1 MSLSVNE
8 SILSGIL
15 ATTISVPLQSNYRP
29 LDVYRE
35 TFNISVNVSGFSTS
49 VIAESQGASLTSGHS
64 VHSVAKRASSNEEE
78 NAEHGE
84 DEEHHPYV
92 ILFLMVSFATG
103 VLVRGII
110 KKLTWF
116 KLPYTV
122 VLLTLGALFGLVSAR
137 VPNLQLYTALGRENP
152 HVILHTFLPV
162 LIFESAFAMETHTF
176 LRSSVSILVLAIPG
190 MCIAAAMTA
199 VLATFVFDYYWNFK
213 EGLLFGA
220 VTAATDPVA
229 VVSLLREV
237 GASKPLSMLIEGE
250 SLMNDGSA
258 IVVFII
264 MLDICKGT
272 AEVAAG
278 SILARFCQIAI
289 GGPIFGIA
297 CGHFFVF
304 WLSRI
309 FNDAVSEITLTIVAA
324 YFTFYVGEVIL
335 EVSGVMAVVCLGV
348 VINSKKTSISPE
360 VEPSLHMFWEMLAY
374 LSNTVIFILVG
385 IVITEQAAV
394 VFTKKDLLD
403 IFVLYIGA
411 NFIRGVMVM
420 GFFPLLSRIGYG
432 LSWQSALV
440 IVWGGLRGA
449 VGLSLALIIY
459 QDPLLGSGV
468 ARNVTITAPD
478 GSDVVVQKVVGEKF
492 LIHTAS
498 LVFFTLFINGTT
510 TAPLLRI
517 LGMSGISSAA
527 KMNMAHAISQLR
539 ETRNKAISML
549 KMDRFLANA
558 NWDMVEKYTFIAN
571 PYQKDTDDKVLM
583 IDEFLYPSA
592 HRSSYAREG
601 QNRVF
606 SEPTTSNELAE
617 VGNDARVLYR
627 KTDMPA
633 VAVDGETGEAVP
645 MPSSADDTSQ
655 ATSTTSNWT
664 AQRDDESDTTD
675 EEGPTYEELDDARRR
690 YLQVERISYWRQFEH
705 GMISAEAVRTL
716 VGSTEVA
723 ADMEGAFLSIDEL
736 RKSWEVRGVF
746 AWMRQRLE
754 MAARSTEMDEEEY
767 DLPQAS
773 WRQTIYRRIVN
784 TTWFEVLVYTVIL
797 LNMVLMIL
805 ELTVFNKTEK
815 AGDPEYHAR
824 IEVDHKG
831 SAHRKLELFRFS
843 VNIFFFLFYVAE
855 AVLKILGMGFCSYW
869 RTHWNKLDF
878 VVVLLSMGDVAFEI
892 CSLIIREGIEEKF
905 TILNPAILRNIR
917 FLRLFRFTRVLRLIK
932 PMVPRMLDFLNRQI
946 NQRLSLGYDIGKG
959 YVVGEEEVS
968 KYISHMVDHKQIL
981 ESLKRLS
988 DESRLMVIRDLGMLQ
1003 RQHPGIAIAVKTRQ
1017 AVRSVLNNVRESITE
1032 LKEGGLLD
1040 ETEHARLEHIIDD
1053 RVKLLMAAPPYL
1065 PPLPPTE
1072 LLKNIHWVGKN
1083 RLLVDHLESHAQL
1096 VNLDFGDEVMDHGDA
1111 PNGIYIVVSGM
1122 LRVECREPAQL
1133 HEEIQRTGVLPNSEI
1148 LTPSY
1153 EVTVLRDYVGAGNV
1167 IGEVGVLTGRRRDAS
1182 VDCETAVQAYYIS
1195 NEVMAEMQVKFGEGR
1210 ENLEY
1215 MMWRSI
1221 AMRVAIN
1228 VLMDQSQYQSWSQQK
1243 IKLYVE
1249 KCFLPKLDCMTT
1261 FTTVDLLEDVI
1272 LIQGRAMNPHTRE
1285 VFTAPTYVPRT
1296 VHQLTFLTE
1305 RRSSSSASAPVQ
1317 PLLLVIPSGEMPQAD
1332 IWEMMGYD
1340 ADEIAT
1346 RAVGSSA
1353 GCSVH
1358 AMRSSRGLLGSRP
1371 SVSVAF
1377 GGTPPLSR
1385 LAE

>member
-1 MSLSVNE
+1 MLSAPSEANYE
-8 SILSGIL
+8 PPYAYSE
-15 ATTISVPLQSNYRP
+15 TSNM
-29 LDVYRE
+29 
-35 TFNISVNVSGFSTS
+35 SVNVSGFSTS
-49 VIAESQGASLTSGHS
+49 VTVVPLA
-64 VHSVAKRASSNEEE
+64 ASSTSEHPVHPVSSNVSSHEKKHTEQEEHSE
-78 NAEHGE
+78 EHH
-84 DEEHHPYV
+84 EHHPYV
-92 ILFLMVSFATG
+92 ILFLMLSFAIG

-122 VLLTLGALFGLVSAR
+122 VLLILGALFGLVSAR
-137 VPNLQLYTALGRENP
+137 IPMLQLYTALGRANP

-190 MCIAAAMTA
+190 MCLAAAMTA
-199 VLATFVFDYYWNFK
+199 VLATFLFDYYWDFK

-237 GASKPLSMLIEGE
+237 GASKPLSTLIEGE

-258 IVVFII
+258 IVVFLI

-272 AEVAAG
+272 GEVAAG
-278 SILARFCQIAI
+278 PILARFCQIAI

-309 FNDAVSEITLTIVAA
+309 FNDAISEITLTIVAA
-324 YFTFYVGEVIL
+324 YFTFYVGEVL
-335 EVSGVMAVVCLGV
+335 LQVSGVMAVVCLGV

-374 LSNTVIFILVG
+374 LANTVIFILVG
-385 IVITEQAAV
+385 IVITEQAAA

-403 IFVLYIGA
+403 IIVLYIGA

-468 ARNVTITAPD
+468 TRNVTVTAPD
-478 GSDVVVQKVVGEKF
+478 GSDMVVQKVVGEKF

-517 LGMSGISSAA
+517 LGMSDISSAA

-539 ETRNKAISML
+539 ETRDKAISML
-549 KMDRFLANA
+549 KMDRFLADA
-558 NWDMVEKYTFIAN
+558 NWDMVEKYTFIVN
-571 PYQKDTDDKVLM
+571 PYHKKDTDDKVLM
-583 IDEFLYPSA
+583 IEEFLYPSM
-592 HRSSYAREG
+592 RYSNCPEC
-601 QNRVF
+601 QTRVF
-606 SEPTTSNELAE
+606 NEPTPKEHFEMA
-617 VGNDARVLYR
+617 NDARV
-627 KTDMPA
+627 
-633 VAVDGETGEAVP
+633 
-645 MPSSADDTSQ
+645 
-655 ATSTTSNWT
+655 
-664 AQRDDESDTTD
+664 
-675 EEGPTYEELDDARRR
+675 R
-690 YLQVERISYWRQFEH
+690 YLKTEKISYWRQFEH
-705 GMISAEAVRTL
+705 GMISADAVRTL

-754 MAARSTEMDEEEY
+754 TVARSTEMDEEEY
-767 DLPQAS
+767 DLPHAS
-773 WRQTIYRRIVN
+773 WRQGIYRRVVN

-797 LNMVLMIL
+797 FNMVVMIL
-805 ELTVFNKTEK
+805 ELTMFDKMEK
-815 AGDPEYHAR
+815 ADDPEYHAR
-824 IEVDHKG
+824 IETDHKG
-831 SAHRKLELFRFS
+831 STHRGLELFRFS
-843 VNIFFFLFYVAE
+843 VNIFFFIFYVAE
-855 AVLKILGMGFCSYW
+855 AVLKILGLGFCNYW

-878 VVVLLSMGDVAFEI
+878 AVVLLSLGDITFEV
-892 CSLIIREGIEEKF
+892 CSLIIREGIDEKF
-905 TILNPAILRNIR
+905 KIISPAILRNIR

-932 PMVPRMLDFLNRQI
+932 PMVPKIMDFLNGQI
-946 NQRLSLGYDIGKG
+946 NHRLSLGYDIGKG

-968 KYISHMVDHKQIL
+968 KYINHMVDHKQIL

-988 DESRLMVIRDLGMLQ
+988 DDSRLMVIRDLGMLQ
-1003 RQHPGIAIAVKTRQ
+1003 REHPGIAIAVKTRQ
-1017 AVRSVLNNVRESITE
+1017 AVRTVLNNVRETITE

-1040 ETEHARLEHIIDD
+1040 EAEYARLEHILDD
-1053 RVKLLMAAPPYL
+1053 RVKLLMVAPPYL

-1096 VNLDFGDEVMDHGDA
+1096 VNLDFGDKVMSHGDA
-1111 PNGIYIVVSGM
+1111 PNGIYVIVSGM
-1122 LRVECREPAQL
+1122 LRVECCEPAQL
-1133 HEEIQRTGVLPNSEI
+1133 HEEIQVTGVLPNSEI
-1148 LTPSY
+1148 LAPSY
-1153 EVTVLRDYVGAGNV
+1153 EVSVLRDYVGAGNV

-1195 NEVMAEMQVKFGEGR
+1195 NEMMAEMQVKFGEGP
-1210 ENLEY
+1210 ENLAY

-1228 VLMDQSQYQSWSQQK
+1228 VLMDQSQYQSWTQQK
-1243 IKLYVE
+1243 VKIYAE
-1249 KCFLPKLDCMTT
+1249 KCFLPKIDYMKT

-1285 VFTAPTYVPRT
+1285 VFTAPTYIPRT
-1296 VHQLTFLTE
+1296 VHQLGFLTE
-1305 RRSSSSASAPVQ
+1305 RRSSSSASSPVQ
-1317 PLLLVIPSGEMPQAD
+1317 PLILVIPSAEMPQTD

-1340 ADEIAT
+1340 AETIAT
-1346 RAVGSSA
+1346 RSA
-1353 GCSVH
+1353 MDSTVNCSVH
-1358 AMRSSRGLLGSRP
+1358 AMRSRALLGSRH
-1371 SVSVAF
+1371 SVSAAAGVTPSLPRVA
-1377 GGTPPLSR
+1377 
-1385 LAE
+1385 E

>member
-1 MSLSVNE
+1 MSFYPNE
-8 SILSGIL
+8 SMLTSIIGSVLTSPLKESYGPFY
-15 ATTISVPLQSNYRP
+15 AFAESSNISANVSEADSVTVVPLGP
-29 LDVYRE
+29 
-35 TFNISVNVSGFSTS
+35 TTT
-49 VIAESQGASLTSGHS
+49 AHHS
-64 VHSVAKRASSNEEE
+64 EHPAAQNGSS
-78 NAEHGE
+78 AEHAEHEEG
-84 DEEHHPYV
+84 EEHHPYV

-122 VLLTLGALFGLVSAR
+122 VLLMLGALFGLVSAR
-137 VPNLQLYTALGRENP
+137 IPALQLYTALGRENP

-176 LRSSVSILVLAIPG
+176 LRSSFSILVLAIPG

-199 VLATFVFDYYWNFK
+199 VLATFLFDYYWNFK

-258 IVVFII
+258 IVLFLI

-272 AEVAAG
+272 AEVAVG
-278 SILARFCQIAI
+278 PILARFCQIAI

-324 YFTFYVGEVIL
+324 YFTFYVGEVLL

-374 LSNTVIFILVG
+374 LANTVIFILVG

-394 VFTKKDLLD
+394 VFTNKDLLD

-411 NFIRGVMVM
+411 NFIRGAMVM
-420 GFFPLLSRIGYG
+420 MFFPLLSRIGYG

-440 IVWGGLRGA
+440 IIWGGLRGA

-468 ARNVTITAPD
+468 TRNVTIIGPD
-478 GSDVVVQKVVGEKF
+478 GNDVVVHKVVGEKF

-517 LGMSGISSAA
+517 LGMSDISAAA
-527 KMNMAHAISQLR
+527 KMNMAHAIAQLR
-539 ETRNKAISML
+539 ETRNKTISML
-549 KMDRFLANA
+549 KMDRFLADA
-558 NWDMVEKYTFIAN
+558 NWDMVEKYTFIIN
-571 PYQKDTDDKVLM
+571 PYHKKDTDDKKLM
-583 IDEFLYPSA
+583 IDEFLYPSM
-592 HRSSYAREG
+592 RYSNCPECNS
-601 QNRVF
+601 RVF
-606 SEPTTSNELAE
+606 NEPTPKEHFEMA
-617 VGNDARVLYR
+617 NDARV
-627 KTDMPA
+627 
-633 VAVDGETGEAVP
+633 
-645 MPSSADDTSQ
+645 
-655 ATSTTSNWT
+655 
-664 AQRDDESDTTD
+664 
-675 EEGPTYEELDDARRR
+675 R
-690 YLQVERISYWRQFEH
+690 YLKTEKISYWRQFEH

-736 RKSWEVRGVF
+736 RKSWEVRGAF

-754 MAARSTEMDEEEY
+754 TVARSTELDEEEG

-773 WRQTIYRRIVN
+773 WRQAIYRKVVN

-805 ELTVFNKTEK
+805 ELTMFDKMAKED
-815 AGDPEYHAR
+815 DPEHQAR
-824 IEVDHKG
+824 IHSMEPDHKN
-831 SAHRKLELFRFS
+831 SSHRKLELLRFS

-855 AVLKILGMGFCSYW
+855 AVLKIIGLGFCNYW
-869 RTHWNKLDF
+869 STHWNKLDF
-878 VVVLLSMGDVAFEI
+878 AVVLLSMGDITFEV
-892 CSLIIREGIEEKF
+892 CSLIIREGIDEKF
-905 TILNPAILRNIR
+905 KIISPAILRNIR

-932 PMVPRMLDFLNRQI
+932 PMVPRILDFLNRQI

-959 YVVGEEEVS
+959 YVVGEEEVA
-968 KYISHMVDHKQIL
+968 KYINHMVDHKQIL

-1003 RQHPGIAIAVKTRQ
+1003 REHPGIAIAVKTRQ
-1017 AVRSVLNNVRESITE
+1017 AVRSVLNNVRETITE

-1040 ETEHARLEHIIDD
+1040 EAEYSRLEHIIDD
-1053 RVKLLMAAPPYL
+1053 RVKLLMVAPPYL

-1083 RLLVDHLESHAQL
+1083 QLLVDHLESHAQL
-1096 VNLDFGDEVMDHGDA
+1096 VNLDFGDKVKDYGDA
-1111 PNGIYIVVSGM
+1111 PNGIYIIVSGM
-1122 LRVECREPAQL
+1122 LRVECREPAKL
-1133 HEEIQRTGVLPNSEI
+1133 HEEILKTGVLPNSEI
-1148 LTPSY
+1148 LAPSY
-1153 EVTVLRDYVGAGNV
+1153 EVSVLRDYVGAGNV
-1167 IGEVGVLTGRRRDAS
+1167 IGEVGVLTGRHRDAS
-1182 VDCETAVQAYYIS
+1182 VECETAVQAYYIS
-1195 NEVMAEMQVKFGEGR
+1195 NEVMAEMRSKFGEGP

-1228 VLMDQSQYQSWSQQK
+1228 VLMDQSQYQSWTQQRIK
-1243 IKLYVE
+1243 IYVE
-1249 KCFLPKLDCMTT
+1249 KCFLPKLDYKKT
-1261 FTTVDLLEDVI
+1261 FTAVDYLEDVI
-1272 LIQGRAMNPHTRE
+1272 LVQGKAMNPHTRE

-1296 VHQLTFLTE
+1296 VHQLAFLTE
-1305 RRSSSSASAPVQ
+1305 RRSSTSGSAVLPR
-1317 PLLLVIPSGEMPQAD
+1317 LLVIPGADMPQTD

-1340 ADEIAT
+1340 ADAIAT
-1346 RAVGSSA
+1346 KTVSSVA
-1353 GCSVH
+1353 SCNIH
-1358 AMRSSRGLLGSRP
+1358 TKSSRGLLASRP
-1371 SVSVAF
+1371 S
-1377 GGTPPLSR
+1377 LSGANR
-1385 LAE
+1385 ASPSMPRVDE